1 MDEEKKQRIASILEA
16 AAKKVAGRV
25 KEFVETDPS
34 DFNRT
39 NTNESLSEENEE
51 DILASLRKMSKDLK
65 VSTEEIKR
73 KNAERRQNIEN
84 ERNALNQENNRK
96 LSINKKPEQEPV
108 IHEHENKFNL
118 KDPNFKKKIRELG
131 KNIKTVIFGQDN
143 TIDEVIDIFKTSLA
157 GLTPNKKKPRGAFMF
172 AGPSGCGKTE
182 TVMQMANLM
191 GVPEM
196 KFSMAE
202 YSEENDV
209 KKLIGAPPGYAGYEN
224 GGQLTNFVN
233 DNPYSIVILDE
244 IEKAHESLSKILLG
258 VLDDGQ
264 LTDGKG
270 MQVSF
275 RNTIFVATTNL
286 GAEAEY
292 IKGMS
297 EEEKKVYRMDAI
309 KGFFRPE
316 VLNRFDSIN
325 QFKAIS
331 KDIYKKIVNKVISNL
346 EKDFYQEHGIH
357 FDVAAHVIDFVAD
370 NSYDPA
376 MGGRPAGRFISK
388 VLVKG
393 IVDKIFED
401 SALNNV
407 KHIVLDLNEK
417 GNIVFL
423 NKTVLDKYE
432 GSPKSKSKFA
442 IMKEATLTEVE
453 NTKELL
459 ARFNEGRMSNE
470 EEEVVERAKSLNL
483 DTSKIENLR
492 KKPTKSVK
500 PILKK

>member
-16 AAKKVAGRV
+16 AALKVAGRV
-25 KEFVETDPS
+25 KEFVDTDPS

-51 DILASLRKMSKDLK
+51 DILARVRKMSEDLK

-96 LSINKKPEQEPV
+96 LSINKKPDQKQV

-131 KNIKTVIFGQDN
+131 TNIKTVIFGQDH
-143 TIDEVIDIFKTSLA
+143 TIDEVIDIFKTSVA
-157 GLTPNKKKPRGAFMF
+157 GLTPNKKKPRGAFIF

-182 TVMQMANLM
+182 TVMQVANFLD
-191 GVPEM
+191 VPVI
-196 KFSMAE
+196 KLSMAE

-209 KKLIGAPPGYAGYEN
+209 KKLIGAPPGYAGYED
-224 GGQLTNFVN
+224 GGQLTNFVK
-233 DNPYSIVILDE
+233 DNPYSIVVLDE
-244 IEKAHESLSKILLG
+244 IEKADESLSKILLG

-286 GAEAEY
+286 GAEIEY
-292 IKGMS
+292 VKGLS
-297 EEEKKVYRMDAI
+297 EEEKSEHRMNAI
-309 KGFFRPE
+309 KGYFRPE

-325 QFKAIS
+325 QFKAITKDVYKHIVS
-331 KDIYKKIVNKVISNL
+331 KVLTGL
-346 EKDFYQEHGIH
+346 EKDFYKEQEIH
-357 FDVAAHVIDFVAD
+357 FDIADHILDFVVEH
-370 NSYDPA
+370 SFDPA

-401 SALNNV
+401 EALDGIN
-407 KHIVLDLNEK
+407 HIVLDINEK

-423 NKTVLDKYE
+423 NKEILDKYKD
-432 GSPKSKSKFA
+432 SKKSKTTIF
-442 IMKEATLTEVE
+442 KEALLSEVE
-453 NTKELL
+453 NTKDLL
-459 ARFNEGRMSNE
+459 DRYNGSKMSKE
-470 EEEVVERAKSLNL
+470 EKEVVERAKSLKL
-483 DTSKIENLR
+483 DTAKIENLR
-492 KKPTKSVK
+492 KKPTKSIK